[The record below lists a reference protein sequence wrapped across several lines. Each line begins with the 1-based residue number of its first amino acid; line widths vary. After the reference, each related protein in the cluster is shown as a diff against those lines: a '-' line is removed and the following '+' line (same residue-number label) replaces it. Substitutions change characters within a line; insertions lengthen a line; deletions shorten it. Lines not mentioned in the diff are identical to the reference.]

1 MRFKKAS
8 IFLIMVMLFSLV
20 LSGCASN
27 VNKANNKE
35 GQSNTKDLEEINVL
49 LDWYPNAVHA
59 FLYAAE
65 DQGYFKE
72 AGLKVNLIT
81 PAGTDDGI
89 KLVASGKADLA
100 ISYPKQVILS
110 RGENIPVKSVG
121 AIVRTSLNQLMVR
134 RDAGIKTL
142 KDLEGKKVGFSS
154 FEIDKETVNTMVK
167 EAGGEPS
174 KIEFVDVGYELM
186 AGIETKR
193 VDAIIGGYINH
204 EKILLEKQGIQL
216 DTFNPVDY
224 GVPNNYELVFIAS
237 DEGIKNN
244 NDNIQAFLRAVKK
257 GFEYTKNNPDKALDL
272 VLKVQ
277 NESFPL
283 DAEIEKKSLEILL
296 PLMED
301 QSGDFLSQD
310 EENWNNNIKWL
321 QEKSLLKGKVDSK
334 SVFQ

>member
-1 MRFKKAS
+1 MRFKKTS

-110 RGENIPVKSVG
+110 REENIPVKSVG
-121 AIVRTSLNQLMVR
+121 AIVRSSLNQLMAR
-134 RDAGIKTL
+134 KDAGIKTL
-142 KDLEGKKVGFSS
+142 KDLEGKKVGFPS

-167 EAGGEPS
+167 EDGGDPS
-174 KIEFVDVGYELM
+174 KVEFVDVSYDLM

-244 NDNIQAFLRAVKK
+244 NDNIQAFLSAVKK

-283 DAEIEKKSLEILL
+283 DADIEKKSLEILL
-296 PLMED
+296 PLMESK
-301 QSGDFLSQD
+301 SGEFLSQD

-321 QEKSLLKGKVDSK
+321 QEKNLLKGKVDSK
-334 SVFQ
+334 AVFQ